1 MANEYKPAN
10 SQLVYG
16 SHAVAK
22 QLEIEAEKQRRAQ
35 SAVQPTPSSNAQ
47 MEQMFG
53 SKPSTFSQNGHYTQ
67 DPSKGGTETEYL
79 GEKGWYYVEGTPR
92 QVQEGASGADEQ
104 FLSDESYA
112 AVQQLKAEYEAA
124 KAAGDMAAAN
134 EAHAKAENIRARA
147 GYSGGA
153 DGSWYITNGQL
164 GVSDRTSGYGTGVAA
179 NARPGTTY
187 YDDGSNGTG
196 ASDPSSDLRDLLS
209 QWQDAAKQQSDGKI
223 DYAVAKAV
231 AELERALEDAQPQ
244 FKEQAEAVARD
255 EMQSRDNSALYAEA
269 RGDKGG
275 IGKAQYDEIMAA
287 AAQNRLA
294 VQQAQTQLSTDTA
307 RQIADLRAQG
317 EFEKADAAL
326 EIAQTYLSQ
335 LISLEQWAAEY
346 NLSVDQFQESVRQ
359 WEAEFDLAMQQFKV
373 DTDLAYGS
381 ATGVLPST
389 GQLTLGGQSQL
400 ADMGAAMLEAGIM
413 PNADQLAAMGMTESQ
428 AQQYL
433 TALQLE
439 AASKDKGKVGDSTPG
454 SPVDVY
460 QMLFD
465 LGYTNRSEASIKAYL
480 MSQGMTNSEASAY
493 AEAYVSEQYNNLRGT
508 AERESAATTPRPV
521 YGYVTDGTASTEAV
535 ASQGLGSKYSEAQAK
550 ISGMSDLLE
559 VSDYL
564 KSFTESELTESGLDA
579 LMSQSGLYDMGTRF
593 SEIASTAKNM
603 AMRGKSESEI
613 STYLNRFS
621 SKELTSDGFNR
632 IWASLGWS

>member
-10 SQLVYG
+10 SQLVDG
-16 SHAVAK
+16 SHAVAQ
-22 QLEIEAEKQRRAQ
+22 QLEIEAEKERRAQ
-35 SAVQPTPSSNAQ
+35 SAVQPTPYSNAQ

-53 SKPSTFSQNGHYTQ
+53 AKPSTFSQNGHYTQ
-67 DPSKGGTETEYL
+67 DASKGGTETEYQ

-92 QVQEGASGADEQ
+92 QVQEGTSGADER

-124 KAAGDMAAAN
+124 KAAGNMEAAN
-134 EAHAKAENIRARA
+134 EAHAKAENIRAGA

-153 DGSWYITNGQL
+153 DGSWYLTNGQL
-164 GVSDRTSGYGTGVAA
+164 GVENGGRTSGYGTGVAR
-179 NARPGTTY
+179 NERPGGTY
-187 YDDGSNGTG
+187 FEDSTGGSGGT
-196 ASDPSSDLRDLLS
+196 SDPSNELRDLLS
-209 QWQDAAKQQSDGKI
+209 QWQEAAKQQSDGKI
-223 DYAVAKAV
+223 DYAVAQAV

-294 VQQAQTQLSTDTA
+294 VQQAQTQLSTNTA

-381 ATGVLPST
+381 TTGVLPST
-389 GQLTLGGQSQL
+389 GQLTLEGQSQL

-413 PNADQLAAMGMTESQ
+413 PTADQLTAMGLTESQ

-439 AASKDKGKVGDSTPG
+439 AASKGNGNGSGGDGTPTG
-454 SPVDVY
+454 PVDVY
-460 QMLFD
+460 QAP
-465 LGYTNRSEASIKAYL
+465 EESI
-480 MSQGMTNSEASAY
+480 
-493 AEAYVSEQYNNLRGT
+493 GT
-508 AERESAATTPRPV
+508 TARPV
-521 YGYVTDGTASTEAV
+521 YGYVTDGSGAAGSEKAP
-535 ASQGLGSKYSEAQAK
+535 AQSLGSNYSTLLQSASAMQA
-550 ISGMSDLLE
+550 SGASKDQIKA
-559 VSDYL
+559 YL
-564 KSFTESELTESGLDA
+564 NNTTESELTARGLEQI
-579 LMSQSGLYDMGTRF
+579 MSV
-593 SEIASTAKNM
+593 
-603 AMRGKSESEI
+603 
-613 STYLNRFS
+613 
-621 SKELTSDGFNR
+621 
-632 IWASLGWS
+632 LGWFN

>member
-10 SQLVYG
+10 SQLVDG
-16 SHAVAK
+16 SHAVAQ

-35 SAVQPTPSSNAQ
+35 SAVQPTPYSNAQ

-92 QVQEGASGADEQ
+92 QVQEGASGADER

-124 KAAGDMAAAN
+124 KAAGDMTAAN

-153 DGSWYITNGQL
+153 DGSWYLTNGQL
-164 GVSDRTSGYGTGVAA
+164 GVSNRTSGYGTGVAA
-179 NARPGTTY
+179 NARPGMTHF
-187 YDDGSNGTG
+187 DDGSKGSSPGT
-196 ASDPSSDLRDLLS
+196 SDPGSDLRDLLS

-389 GQLTLGGQSQL
+389 GQLTLEGQSQL
-400 ADMGAAMLEAGIM
+400 ADMGAAMLAAGIM

-439 AASKDKGKVGDSTPG
+439 AASKDKSKDDGTGVPG
-454 SPVDVY
+454 SPVDV
-460 QMLFD
+460 D
-465 LGYTNRSEASIKAYL
+465 KAK
-480 MSQGMTNSEASAY
+480 E
-493 AEAYVSEQYNNLRGT
+493 ERKGT
-508 AERESAATTPRPV
+508 TVRPV
-521 YGYVTDGTASTEAV
+521 YGYVTDGSGAASTETASTET
-535 ASQGLGSKYSEAQAK
+535 ASTQGLGSNYSILLQSASAMQA
-550 ISGMSDLLE
+550 SG
-559 VSDYL
+559 VSEDDVKAYL
-564 KSFTESELTESGLDA
+564 NNTTESELTEQGMEQILA
-579 LMSQSGLYDMGTRF
+579 V
-593 SEIASTAKNM
+593 
-603 AMRGKSESEI
+603 
-613 STYLNRFS
+613 
-621 SKELTSDGFNR
+621 
-632 IWASLGWS
+632 LGWFK